1 MSNKA
6 KRPRPM
12 LPRPPASSTGPRRIN
27 FAEFREQRLAE
38 GTVLV
43 ELGDDHEPIQIPPVE
58 LWPDNL
64 GRSAEGIWSNIIGAD
79 ELARFKEVTG
89 LGVRALD
96 AAFTAAQGMSA
107 PESSASAG

>member
-1 MSNKA
+1 MSNKT

-12 LPRPPASSTGPRRIN
+12 LPPRPPAPGPRRLN

-38 GTVLV
+38 GHVLI
-43 ELGDDHEPIQIPPVE
+43 ELGDDHDPIMIPPPE

-79 ELARFKEVTG
+79 ELERFREVTG

-96 AAFTAAQGMSA
+96 AAFTEAQGMTA